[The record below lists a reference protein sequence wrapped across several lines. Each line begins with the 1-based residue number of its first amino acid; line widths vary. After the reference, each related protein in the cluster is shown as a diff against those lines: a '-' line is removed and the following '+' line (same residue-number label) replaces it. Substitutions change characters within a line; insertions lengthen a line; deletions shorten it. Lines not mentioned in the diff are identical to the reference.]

1 MPRRL
6 KATSVSLLTING
18 LLIVNPVSWNVKL
31 FGNATNQRPEHKANA
46 KAEDDPW
53 SQAVKCMLTSLRS
66 GAGTWDQ
73 EASC

>member
-31 FGNATNQRPEHKANA
+31 FGNATNQRPEHKA
-46 KAEDDPW
+46 EDGPW